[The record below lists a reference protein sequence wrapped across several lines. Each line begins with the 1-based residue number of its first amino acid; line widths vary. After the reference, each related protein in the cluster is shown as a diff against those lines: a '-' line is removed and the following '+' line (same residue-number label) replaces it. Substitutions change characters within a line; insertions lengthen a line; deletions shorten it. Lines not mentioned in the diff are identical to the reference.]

1 MGKPVSV
8 YVRTPAEL
16 DAVIKHNPFKQAK
29 PNRLLV
35 MFLDRAPR
43 LNVLADLVIP
53 GREEVK
59 LSGRE
64 AFVHYPDGM
73 GRSKL
78 KLPFAKDGT
87 GRNLNTVQKL
97 LALSRVVES

>member
-1 MGKPVSV
+1 MGKPVGV
-8 YVRTPAEL
+8 CVRTPAEL
-16 DAVIKHNPFKQAK
+16 DAIIERNPFKQAE

-35 MFLDRAPR
+35 MFLDRALQR
-43 LNVLADLVIP
+43 NGLSDLVIP
-53 GREEVK
+53 GREEVRI
-59 LSGRE
+59 SGRE
-64 AFVHYPDGM
+64 VFVHYPDGM

-97 LALSRVVES
+97 LALSRVAET